1 MTVDDNVGDRVDDT
15 IDIKLDEI
23 IMGDEFDCNTLREK
37 IKRTILEEIEELWYY
52 AAEEHMEYPLIS
64 LDDIR
69 KLLGPS
75 GGKNE

>member
-1 MTVDDNVGDRVDDT
+1 MVDDNVDDRVDDT
-15 IDIKLDEI
+15 IDEKIAEI
-23 IMGDEFDCNTLREK
+23 LMWTKNDRKITK